1 MSAVLDVS
9 AHTPDET
16 AAITEPV
23 PTLTCSTLFELI
35 TALQDAAEPDDDTT
49 VVAAVVDLFQ
59 TGRIRLLG
67 GAVTQH

>member
-1 MSAVLDVS
+1 MSAVLDVP
-9 AHTPDET
+9 AHTPDE
-16 AAITEPV
+16 ADAITKAV
-23 PTLTCSTLFELI
+23 PTIRTTLFELI